1 MRDGDGDLVDVGRTP
16 LRVLATPDGVWVS
29 VFGAGEVVLVDP
41 ATSRV
46 VRRFDGFDE
55 PEGLAAAAGVVWVVD
70 QARGTLTG
78 VAADGTRT
86 APVAVGHG
94 PRLAAAGPSG
104 VAATSYADGTVT
116 VVDPGTATGR
126 TSPRLCSGPQGVI
139 EHDGTLWV
147 ACTSDGSLVQVDP
160 TTLTTIRVV
169 PDLPGADAVVAGP
182 VGTVLAVLAEGP
194 TVVAVRTADGSVR
207 SRMELSDAPPVRDGN
222 VDAVLDGARLWVS
235 SPVRGE
241 LLAVD
246 LPTLLGPDGTD
257 PP

>member
-1 MRDGDGDLVDVGRTP
+1 MRDGHGDLVDVGRTP

-29 VFGAGEVVLVDP
+29 VFGVGEVVLVDP

-94 PRLAAAGPSG
+94 PRLAAAGASG
-104 VAATSYADGTVT
+104 VAVTSYADGTVT

-126 TSPRLCSGPQGVI
+126 TSPRLCSGPQGVL
-139 EHDGTLWV
+139 EHDGSLWV

-160 TTLTTIRVV
+160 TTLATIRVV

-207 SRMELSDAPPVRDGN
+207 SRTELSDAPPVRDGN